1 MKLPNYRIGDPILP
15 TESEAAIALASSYIL
30 ASYLENR
37 GSGSCTIKLM
47 EDETNG
53 KTIEIPAHVM
63 QLLVEIL
70 VHTGM
75 EHPVKIKPYTKE
87 LEIYQAADILR
98 ITRQQVWEL
107 MESGKIPHKIEDNIP
122 LMHYQDVIEY
132 KKQDDA
138 RRDQIMDELVAES
151 QALGL
156 YD

>member
-1 MKLPNYRIGDPILP
+1 MKLPHYRTGDPILP
-15 TESEAAIALASSYIL
+15 TEAEAAMALASSYIL

-37 GSGSCTIKLM
+37 EGSCTIKLM
-47 EDETNG
+47 EDENNG

-70 VHTGM
+70 VHTAQ
-75 EHPVKIKPYTKE
+75 EKPVKIKQYTKE
-87 LEIYQAADILR
+87 LEIYQAADILGVSDR
-98 ITRQQVWEL
+98 YVWNLLDSGVIPYKIVENTRR
-107 MESGKIPHKIEDNIP
+107 MR
-122 LMHYQDVIEY
+122 YQDVIEY

-138 RRDQIMDELVAES
+138 KRDQIMDELVAES

>member
-1 MKLPNYRIGDPILP
+1 MKLPRYRIGDPILP
-15 TESEAAIALASSYIL
+15 TEAEAAMALASSQIL

-37 GSGSCTIKLM
+37 EDSCTIKLM
-47 EDETNG
+47 EDENNG

-87 LEIYQAADILR
+87 LADYQAADILG
-98 ITRQQVWEL
+98 ITRHQVWEL
-107 MESGKIPHKIEDNIP
+107 MESGKIPYKIEDNIHV
-122 LMHYQDVIEY
+122 MHYEDVIAY
-132 KKQDDA
+132 KQQKHA
-138 RRDQIMDELVAES
+138 GKMKAMDELVAES
-151 QALGL
+151 QALGM

>member
-1 MKLPNYRIGDPILP
+1 MKLPHYRIGDPILP
-15 TESEAAIALASSYIL
+15 TESEAAMALASSHIL

-37 GSGSCTIKLM
+37 EGSCTIKLM

-87 LEIYQAADILR
+87 LEIYQAADILGVSDR
-98 ITRQQVWEL
+98 YVWNLLDAGVIPYKIVENTRR
-107 MESGKIPHKIEDNIP
+107 MR
-122 LMHYQDVIEY
+122 YQDVIEY

-138 RRDQIMDELVAES
+138 KRDQIMDDLVAES
-151 QALGL
+151 QAIGL

>member
-1 MKLPNYRIGDPILP
+1 MKLPNYRTGDPILP
-15 TESEAAIALASSYIL
+15 TESEAAMALASSYIL

-37 GSGSCTIKLM
+37 EGSCTIKLM

-87 LEIYQAADILR
+87 LADYQAADILG
-98 ITRQQVWEL
+98 ITRHQVWEL
-107 MESGKIPHKIEDNIP
+107 INSGKIPYKIEGNIH
-122 LMHYQDVIEY
+122 LMRYQDVIEY

-138 RRDQIMDELVAES
+138 RRDRIMDELVAES
-151 QALGL
+151 QAMGL

>member
-1 MKLPNYRIGDPILP
+1 MKLPHYRIGDPILP
-15 TESEAAIALASSYIL
+15 TESEAAMALASSHIL

-37 GSGSCTIKLM
+37 EGSCTIKLM

-53 KTIEIPAHVM
+53 ETIEIPAHVM

-87 LEIYQAADILR
+87 LEIYQAADILGVSDR
-98 ITRQQVWEL
+98 YVWNLLDAGVIPYKIVENTRR
-107 MESGKIPHKIEDNIP
+107 MR
-122 LMHYQDVIEY
+122 YQDVIEY

-138 RRDQIMDELVAES
+138 KRDQIMDELVAES